1 MQDTWLRLQMNM
13 KMKTYDALITPDWGG
28 EDDETKSRSGVE
40 KGRCSG
46 ASIVANR
53 YRLYSER

>member
-13 KMKTYDALITPDWGG
+13 KMKTHDALVTPDCAE

-53 YRLYSER
+53 HGLYSER